1 MQIIQRV
8 GKGKYKVGPGKCIL
22 GISTVYG
29 VAGEGGRI
37 AQVFQAVL
45 TIPALPINAANPG
58 NTNAGA
64 QRKAG
69 RSAFDDFTN
78 DLMTRNQ
85 FFTELWKLAFRDVQI
100 GPADTTGAHSQ
111 ENLPGLG

>member
-8 GKGKYKVGPGKCIL
+8 GKRKYKVGPGTCIL

-45 TIPALPINAANPG
+45 TIPALPVGAAYPGDSNP
-58 NTNAGA
+58 GA
-64 QRKAG
+64 QRQIR

-78 DLMTRNQ
+78 DLVTRNQ
-85 FFTELWKLAFRDVQI
+85 FFTESWKLAFCDVQV
-100 GPADTTGAHSQ
+100 GPADATGVHSQ
-111 ENLPGLG
+111 ENLPGFG